1 MLYMVLVY
9 RMLGMFANIALLVY
23 ALIFS
28 AMFKLPL
35 LLLTHQYIVL
45 TLAGIA
51 GTLLSIGLAVDTN
64 VLVFER
70 MKEELRKGKS
80 LKSAVEIGF
89 ERAWPSIRD
98 SNISTI
104 ITCLILFLIG
114 TSIVRGF
121 AVTLGLGVLV
131 SMFTGM
137 VISRWLLRRLALT
150 DMANRP
156 WLFPGMP
163 ERKNEADGQT
173 V

>member
-1 MLYMVLVY
+1 FL
-9 RMLGMFANIALLVY
+9 
-23 ALIFS
+23 

-35 LLLTHQYIVL
+35 LLFTSEYIVL
-45 TLAGIA
+45 TLAGVA

-104 ITCLILFLIG
+104 ITCLILFIIG

-131 SMFTGM
+131 SMFT
-137 VISRWLLRRLALT
+137 
-150 DMANRP
+150 
-156 WLFPGMP
+156 
-163 ERKNEADGQT
+163 
-173 V
+173 